1 VTLDQA
7 IQLLISEVG
16 DAAGIPI
23 LALDEQGA
31 CALTFDDKICVN
43 LRYQENEEQ
52 IWVYSVI
59 GAPKSPDAVY
69 RQLLQANLSYRTARG
84 ATFSLSGDE
93 PPNVVVIQSMEWR
106 GKRGVELMREI
117 SDFASLAEVWKKV
130 VAAETDDNLS
140 LASQPLALGDQ
151 MAMIRC

>member
-1 VTLDQA
+1 MTTDQA
-7 IQLLISEVG
+7 IHLLISEVG
-16 DAAGIPI
+16 DAAGIPF

-43 LRYQENEEQ
+43 LRYQENDER
-52 IWVYSVI
+52 ILVYSVM

-69 RQLLQANLSYRTARG
+69 RQLLQANLFWRAARG

-93 PPNVVVIQSMEWR
+93 PPVVVLTRSMEWR

-117 SDFASLAEVWKKV
+117 SDFASLAEVWKKI
-130 VAAETDDNLS
+130 VAAETDDDPS
-140 LASQPLALGDQ
+140 LASQQLALGDQ